1 MADEINGN
9 TRNQVWSASYAGVEV
24 FQQLYN
30 GTAVMRRRKDSY
42 VNVTQILK
50 CAQYD
55 KPHRTRFLE
64 REIHTGIHEK
74 VQGGYGKYQGTWVP
88 LERAISLA
96 RQLNVYDALRHV
108 LDGVRLVR
116 LLPSS
121 QARSPPS

>member
-1 MADEINGN
+1 MSGSSEA
-9 TRNQVWSASYAGVEV
+9 RPQVWSASYAGVEV

-30 GTAVMRRRKDSY
+30 GTAVMRRRKDSF

-88 LERAISLA
+88 LDRAIGLA
-96 RQLNVYDALRHV
+96 RRLNVYEALHN
-108 LDGVRLVR
+108 LFEYNPAAGEK
-116 LLPSS
+116 PPT
-121 QARSPPS
+121 APRSL